1 MTETKEN
8 IISEIEEYFA
18 LPERIRTLCAKINA
32 KGKST
37 QRIVGDEDY
46 AELGRL
52 EHIKSV
58 INNKY
63 SDILEELG
71 IVQNVDTNDLWDF
84 MLFAR
89 ELFNRAK
96 KQ

>member
-1 MTETKEN
+1 METKEH
-8 IISEIEEYFA
+8 ILSEIEEYFN
-18 LPERIRTLCAKINA
+18 LPERIRTLRVKINA

-52 EHIKSV
+52 EHIESV
-58 INNKY
+58 VDNKY
-63 SDILEELG
+63 SNILEELG
-71 IVQNVDTNDLWDF
+71 IEQNVDTNSLRDF

-96 KQ
+96 EK